1 MERPCAWKKY
11 TPQQIEELEELCRGY
26 KQFLSENKT
35 ERLCVKAG
43 IKMAEEAGY
52 VDLETVI
59 AEGRELKA
67 GDKVYAA
74 NHGKDL
80 MLVNLGT
87 APLEQGF
94 NILGAHV
101 DSPRLDLKQNPAFE
115 AGDMAYLD
123 THYYGGVKS
132 YHWVASPLALVGVI
146 CKKDGTT
153 VDINIGDKADDPVF
167 TISDLLIHLSS
178 EQMAKP
184 AKDAVDAEILDVI
197 VGGRPVKFDEDDK
210 DAPKEPVKQMFL
222 DILKEQYDVEEEDFL
237 SAEIEVVP
245 AGPARDM
252 GLDRSMIL
260 GYGHDDRVCAYPS
273 MLAQINVADVER
285 TSITLIVDKEE
296 IGSVGA
302 TGMTSRFFENTVA
315 EIMTLAGED
324 SPLALRRAL
333 AHSRMLSSDVSAGF
347 DPGYAGKFETKN
359 AAFMGRGLCFN
370 KYTGSR
376 GKGGSNDADAEYV
389 ALVRDIMDEA
399 GDMAYLDTHYYGG
412 VQSYHW
418 VASPLALVG
427 VICKKDG
434 TTVDINIGDKADDP
448 VFTISDLLIHL
459 SSEQM
464 AKPAK
469 DAVDAEILDVIV
481 GGRPVKFDEDDKD
494 APKEPVKQMFLDI
507 LKEQYGVEEEDFLS
521 AEIEVVPAG
530 PARDMGLD
538 RSMILG
544 YGHDDRVCA
553 YPSMLAQINVANV
566 ERTSITLIVDKEEI
580 GSVGAT
586 GMTSRFFE
594 NTVAEIMTLA
604 GEDSPLALRRA
615 LARSRMLSSDVSAGF
630 DPGYA
635 GKFETKNA
643 AFMGRGL
650 CFNKYTG
657 SRGKGGSNDADA
669 EYVAL
674 VRDIMDEAGVDFQ
687 TCELGRVNAG
697 GGGTIAYIMAKYGM
711 NVIDSGVA
719 VLSMHALWE
728 VANKADIYEAYRGY
742 KAFIERA

>member
-35 ERLCVKAG
+35 ERLCVKTG

-52 VDLETVI
+52 VNLETVI
-59 AEGRELKA
+59 AEGRALKA

-273 MLAQINVADVER
+273 MLAQID
-285 TSITLIVDKEE
+285 
-296 IGSVGA
+296 
-302 TGMTSRFFENTVA
+302 
-315 EIMTLAGED
+315 
-324 SPLALRRAL
+324 
-333 AHSRMLSSDVSAGF
+333 
-347 DPGYAGKFETKN
+347 
-359 AAFMGRGLCFN
+359 
-370 KYTGSR
+370 
-376 GKGGSNDADAEYV
+376 
-389 ALVRDIMDEA
+389 
-399 GDMAYLDTHYYGG
+399 
-412 VQSYHW
+412 
-418 VASPLALVG
+418 
-427 VICKKDG
+427 
-434 TTVDINIGDKADDP
+434 
-448 VFTISDLLIHL
+448 
-459 SSEQM
+459 
-464 AKPAK
+464 
-469 DAVDAEILDVIV
+469 
-481 GGRPVKFDEDDKD
+481 
-494 APKEPVKQMFLDI
+494 
-507 LKEQYGVEEEDFLS
+507 
-521 AEIEVVPAG
+521 
-530 PARDMGLD
+530 
-538 RSMILG
+538 
-544 YGHDDRVCA
+544 
-553 YPSMLAQINVANV
+553 VANV

-615 LARSRMLSSDVSAGF
+615 LARSRMLSSDVSAGFDPGYAGKFETKNAAFMGRGLCFNKYTGSRMLSSDVSAGF

-742 KAFIERA
+742 KAFLERA

>member
-26 KQFLSENKT
+26 KHFLSENKT

-178 EQMAKP
+178 EQM
-184 AKDAVDAEILDVI
+184 
-197 VGGRPVKFDEDDK
+197 
-210 DAPKEPVKQMFL
+210 
-222 DILKEQYDVEEEDFL
+222 
-237 SAEIEVVP
+237 S
-245 AGPARDM
+245 
-252 GLDRSMIL
+252 
-260 GYGHDDRVCAYPS
+260 
-273 MLAQINVADVER
+273 
-285 TSITLIVDKEE
+285 
-296 IGSVGA
+296 
-302 TGMTSRFFENTVA
+302 
-315 EIMTLAGED
+315 
-324 SPLALRRAL
+324 
-333 AHSRMLSSDVSAGF
+333 
-347 DPGYAGKFETKN
+347 
-359 AAFMGRGLCFN
+359 
-370 KYTGSR
+370 
-376 GKGGSNDADAEYV
+376 
-389 ALVRDIMDEA
+389 
-399 GDMAYLDTHYYGG
+399 
-412 VQSYHW
+412 
-418 VASPLALVG
+418 
-427 VICKKDG
+427 
-434 TTVDINIGDKADDP
+434 
-448 VFTISDLLIHL
+448 
-459 SSEQM
+459 
-464 AKPAK
+464 KPAK

-553 YPSMLAQINVANV
+553 YPSMLAQINVTNV

-594 NTVAEIMTLA
+594 NTV
-604 GEDSPLALRRA
+604 G
-615 LARSRMLSSDVSAGF
+615 RSR
-630 DPGYA
+630 
-635 GKFETKNA
+635 
-643 AFMGRGL
+643 AFMGPLLEVLRRHAPEVYGDVDEDTL
-650 CFNKYTG
+650 YHAVNIAQPSLIRTEADELTYPLHIMVRYQIERMLFAGEATAKDIPALWNRFMNEYLGIPVPDDTHGCLQDTHW
-657 SRGKGGSNDADA
+657 SGGSFGYFPTYALGSAYDAMFVPA
-669 EYVAL
+669 MC
-674 VRDIMDEAGVDFQ
+674 RDGVDLNGACASGDLAPVRAWLGGHIWQ
-687 TCELGRVNAG
+687 WGRAKDAPELIKGACG
-697 GGGTIAYIMAKYGM
+697 MAFDARYYCSYLQDKFTTLYQ
-711 NVIDSGVA
+711 
-719 VLSMHALWE
+719 L
-728 VANKADIYEAYRGY
+728 
-742 KAFIERA
+742 

>member
-178 EQMAKP
+178 EQMSKP

-273 MLAQINVADVER
+273 MLAQINVA
-285 TSITLIVDKEE
+285 
-296 IGSVGA
+296 
-302 TGMTSRFFENTVA
+302 
-315 EIMTLAGED
+315 
-324 SPLALRRAL
+324 
-333 AHSRMLSSDVSAGF
+333 
-347 DPGYAGKFETKN
+347 
-359 AAFMGRGLCFN
+359 
-370 KYTGSR
+370 
-376 GKGGSNDADAEYV
+376 
-389 ALVRDIMDEA
+389 
-399 GDMAYLDTHYYGG
+399 
-412 VQSYHW
+412 
-418 VASPLALVG
+418 
-427 VICKKDG
+427 
-434 TTVDINIGDKADDP
+434 
-448 VFTISDLLIHL
+448 
-459 SSEQM
+459 
-464 AKPAK
+464 
-469 DAVDAEILDVIV
+469 
-481 GGRPVKFDEDDKD
+481 
-494 APKEPVKQMFLDI
+494 
-507 LKEQYGVEEEDFLS
+507 
-521 AEIEVVPAG
+521 
-530 PARDMGLD
+530 
-538 RSMILG
+538 
-544 YGHDDRVCA
+544 
-553 YPSMLAQINVANV
+553 NV

-604 GEDSPLALRRA
+604 GEDSPLTLRRA
-615 LARSRMLSSDVSAGF
+615 LARTPLLADGNRHHKRRAHQGRRPDSYVHG
-630 DPGYA
+630 
-635 GKFETKNA
+635 
-643 AFMGRGL
+643 GRG
-650 CFNKYTG
+650 
-657 SRGKGGSNDADA
+657 
-669 EYVAL
+669 VL
-674 VRDIMDEAGVDFQ
+674 VQKRCGI
-687 TCELGRVNAG
+687 LGRLRPP
-697 GGGTIAYIMAKYGM
+697 
-711 NVIDSGVA
+711 SGLAENRRRLPRRRSVQCCGKNSRPA
-719 VLSMHALWE
+719 RKGQRKTR
-728 VANKADIYEAYRGY
+728 KAPPRQDNRQEPRG
-742 KAFIERA
+742 

>member
-11 TPQQIEELEELCRGY
+11 TPQQVEELEELCRGY

-210 DAPKEPVKQMFL
+210 DASKEPVKQMFL

-273 MLAQINVADVER
+273 MLAQINVANVER

-389 ALVRDIMDEA
+389 ALVRDIMD
-399 GDMAYLDTHYYGG
+399 
-412 VQSYHW
+412 
-418 VASPLALVG
+418 
-427 VICKKDG
+427 K
-434 TTVDINIGDKADDP
+434 
-448 VFTISDLLIHL
+448 
-459 SSEQM
+459 
-464 AKPAK
+464 
-469 DAVDAEILDVIV
+469 
-481 GGRPVKFDEDDKD
+481 
-494 APKEPVKQMFLDI
+494 
-507 LKEQYGVEEEDFLS
+507 
-521 AEIEVVPAG
+521 
-530 PARDMGLD
+530 
-538 RSMILG
+538 
-544 YGHDDRVCA
+544 
-553 YPSMLAQINVANV
+553 
-566 ERTSITLIVDKEEI
+566 
-580 GSVGAT
+580 
-586 GMTSRFFE
+586 
-594 NTVAEIMTLA
+594 
-604 GEDSPLALRRA
+604 
-615 LARSRMLSSDVSAGF
+615 
-630 DPGYA
+630 
-635 GKFETKNA
+635 
-643 AFMGRGL
+643 
-650 CFNKYTG
+650 
-657 SRGKGGSNDADA
+657 
-669 EYVAL
+669 
-674 VRDIMDEAGVDFQ
+674 AGVDFQ

-728 VANKADIYEAYRGY
+728 VANKADIYEVYRGY
-742 KAFIERA
+742 KAFLERA

>member
-11 TPQQIEELEELCRGY
+11 TPQQVEELEELCRGY

-35 ERLCVKAG
+35 ERLCVKTG

-80 MLVNLGT
+80 MLVNLGN

-178 EQMAKP
+178 EQMSKP

-273 MLAQINVADVER
+273 MLAQINV
-285 TSITLIVDKEE
+285 T
-296 IGSVGA
+296 
-302 TGMTSRFFENTVA
+302 
-315 EIMTLAGED
+315 
-324 SPLALRRAL
+324 
-333 AHSRMLSSDVSAGF
+333 
-347 DPGYAGKFETKN
+347 
-359 AAFMGRGLCFN
+359 
-370 KYTGSR
+370 
-376 GKGGSNDADAEYV
+376 
-389 ALVRDIMDEA
+389 
-399 GDMAYLDTHYYGG
+399 
-412 VQSYHW
+412 
-418 VASPLALVG
+418 
-427 VICKKDG
+427 
-434 TTVDINIGDKADDP
+434 
-448 VFTISDLLIHL
+448 
-459 SSEQM
+459 
-464 AKPAK
+464 
-469 DAVDAEILDVIV
+469 
-481 GGRPVKFDEDDKD
+481 
-494 APKEPVKQMFLDI
+494 
-507 LKEQYGVEEEDFLS
+507 
-521 AEIEVVPAG
+521 
-530 PARDMGLD
+530 
-538 RSMILG
+538 
-544 YGHDDRVCA
+544 
-553 YPSMLAQINVANV
+553 NV

-594 NTVAEIMTLA
+594 NTVAEIMMLA

-643 AFMGRGL
+643 AFTTKTQITTLAM
-650 CFNKYTG
+650 G
-657 SRGKGGSNDADA
+657 SRMGSPIRAPNIPIKLPT
-669 EYVAL
+669 E
-674 VRDIMDEAGVDFQ
+674 
-687 TCELGRVNAG
+687 
-697 GGGTIAYIMAKYGM
+697 
-711 NVIDSGVA
+711 
-719 VLSMHALWE
+719 
-728 VANKADIYEAYRGY
+728 
-742 KAFIERA
+742 ERASERWCHASAISAPEPVFLAAARVYQYMASFTRMETRAAASASPPGAASPAPPVLIFSTPAQPMPRPVSPNITARRIAATHSSRSCP

>member
-35 ERLCVKAG
+35 ERLCVKTG

-52 VDLETVI
+52 VNLETVI
-59 AEGRELKA
+59 AEGRALKA

-222 DILKEQYDVEEEDFL
+222 DILKEQY
-237 SAEIEVVP
+237 A
-245 AGPARDM
+245 
-252 GLDRSMIL
+252 
-260 GYGHDDRVCAYPS
+260 
-273 MLAQINVADVER
+273 
-285 TSITLIVDKEE
+285 
-296 IGSVGA
+296 
-302 TGMTSRFFENTVA
+302 
-315 EIMTLAGED
+315 
-324 SPLALRRAL
+324 
-333 AHSRMLSSDVSAGF
+333 
-347 DPGYAGKFETKN
+347 
-359 AAFMGRGLCFN
+359 
-370 KYTGSR
+370 
-376 GKGGSNDADAEYV
+376 
-389 ALVRDIMDEA
+389 
-399 GDMAYLDTHYYGG
+399 
-412 VQSYHW
+412 
-418 VASPLALVG
+418 
-427 VICKKDG
+427 
-434 TTVDINIGDKADDP
+434 
-448 VFTISDLLIHL
+448 
-459 SSEQM
+459 
-464 AKPAK
+464 
-469 DAVDAEILDVIV
+469 
-481 GGRPVKFDEDDKD
+481 
-494 APKEPVKQMFLDI
+494 
-507 LKEQYGVEEEDFLS
+507 VEEEDFLS

-594 NTVAEIMTLA
+594 NTV
-604 GEDSPLALRRA
+604 G
-615 LARSRMLSSDVSAGF
+615 RSR
-630 DPGYA
+630 
-635 GKFETKNA
+635 
-643 AFMGRGL
+643 AFMGPLLEVLRRHAPEVYGDVDEDTL
-650 CFNKYTG
+650 YHAVNIAQPSLIRTEADELTYPLHIMVRYQIERMLFAGEATAKDIPALWNRFMNEYLGIPVPDDTHGCLQDTHW
-657 SRGKGGSNDADA
+657 SGGSFGYFPTYALGSAYDAMFVPA
-669 EYVAL
+669 MC
-674 VRDIMDEAGVDFQ
+674 RDGVDLNGACASGDLAPVRAWLGGHIWQ
-687 TCELGRVNAG
+687 WGRAKDAPELIKGACG
-697 GGGTIAYIMAKYGM
+697 MAFDARYYCSYLQDKFTTLYQ
-711 NVIDSGVA
+711 
-719 VLSMHALWE
+719 L
-728 VANKADIYEAYRGY
+728 
-742 KAFIERA
+742 

>member
-26 KQFLSENKT
+26 KHFLSENKT

-52 VDLETVI
+52 VNLETVI
-59 AEGRELKA
+59 AEGRALKA

-245 AGPARDM
+245 AYKARDI
-252 GLDRSMIL
+252 GLDRAMI
-260 GYGHDDRVCAYPS
+260 GAYGHDDRVDAYPALMAEIGTKS
-273 MLAQINVADVER
+273 PAY
-285 TSITLIVDKEE
+285 TSVCVLTDKEE
-296 IGSVGA
+296 TGSDGVTGLNSMYTFHFLQQLCAGQGA
-302 TGMTSRFFENTVA
+302 DYITACKAAKCLSADVTAAYDPTFADAFEPDNGT
-315 EIMTLAGED
+315 
-324 SPLALRRAL
+324 
-333 AHSRMLSSDVSAGF
+333 
-347 DPGYAGKFETKN
+347 YAG
-359 AAFMGRGLCFN
+359 RGVAIY

-376 GKGGSNDADAEYV
+376 GKSGTSDA
-389 ALVRDIMDEA
+389 
-399 GDMAYLDTHYYGG
+399 
-412 VQSYHW
+412 
-418 VASPLALVG
+418 
-427 VICKKDG
+427 
-434 TTVDINIGDKADDP
+434 
-448 VFTISDLLIHL
+448 
-459 SSEQM
+459 
-464 AKPAK
+464 
-469 DAVDAEILDVIV
+469 
-481 GGRPVKFDEDDKD
+481 
-494 APKEPVKQMFLDI
+494 
-507 LKEQYGVEEEDFLS
+507 S
-521 AEIEVVPAG
+521 AELVSYLTGLMDANSVVWQIG
-530 PARDMGLD
+530 EMGKLD
-538 RSMILG
+538 L
-544 YGHDDRVCA
+544 
-553 YPSMLAQINVANV
+553 
-566 ERTSITLIVDKEEI
+566 
-580 GSVGAT
+580 
-586 GMTSRFFE
+586 
-594 NTVAEIMTLA
+594 
-604 GEDSPLALRRA
+604 
-615 LARSRMLSSDVSAGF
+615 
-630 DPGYA
+630 
-635 GKFETKNA
+635 
-643 AFMGRGL
+643 
-650 CFNKYTG
+650 
-657 SRGKGGSNDADA
+657 
-669 EYVAL
+669 
-674 VRDIMDEAGVDFQ
+674 
-687 TCELGRVNAG
+687 G
-697 GGGTIAYIMAKYGM
+697 GGGTVAKYVA
-711 NVIDSGVA
+711 NQDIDTIDIGVP
-719 VLSMHALWE
+719 VLSMHSPFE
-728 VANKADIYEAYRGY
+728 IVSKADVYMAYLTF
-742 KAFIERA
+742 KAFCEDAE